1 MIKIK
6 YTKLNVMIPNENYPK
21 YANYMNE
28 IDFSKIKHNLQ
39 QL

>member
-6 YTKLNVMIPNENYPK
+6 YIKLNAIIPNENYLK

-28 IDFSKIKHNLQ
+28 IDFNKIKHNLQ
-39 QL
+39 KL

>member
-1 MIKIK
+1 
-6 YTKLNVMIPNENYPK
+6 MIPNANYPK